1 MFLSSIALRSNDR
14 KSGLLYLHIMARL
27 KIILLASLFCFSLP
41 QCNTKPQN
49 NQQISDSNEKSVA
62 DSAKY
67 HEGQLIFRKYC
78 NTCHVVPER
87 NVTDQYLFDNLFERL
102 PAPSE
107 QYFIKY
113 MQDSKSLKASG
124 DKYAL
129 HVDELWDSGYE
140 HNFKDSLSQ
149 SNFSD
154 LITYIKEAV
163 KLKYK

>member
-1 MFLSSIALRSNDR
+1 
-14 KSGLLYLHIMARL
+14 MARL
-27 KIILLASLFCFSLP
+27 KIILLVSLFCFCLL
-41 QCNTKPQN
+41 QCNTRSKN
-49 NQQISDSNEKSVA
+49 NQQASNPNEKSLA

-78 NTCHVVPER
+78 NTCHFAPEK

-102 PAPSE
+102 PSPSE
-107 QYFIKY
+107 QYFIRY
-113 MQDSKSLKASG
+113 LQDSKSLKTSG
-124 DKYAL
+124 DEYASDL
-129 HVDELWDSGYE
+129 DKTWGHDYE